1 MFVGVQPS
9 FLSFMPDEA
18 HATDFVELYLGM
30 RKGQEHATHFGK
42 REGGQEHATHFGKR
56 EGGQEHATHFGK
68 SEESSFLSPCIYSP
82 HKCAGVFGCWTK
94 VVLIPLL
101 GYLRLVSILILP

>member
-30 RKGQEHATHFGK
+30 RK
-42 REGGQEHATHFGKR
+42 GQEHATHFGKR

>member
-1 MFVGVQPS
+1 
-9 FLSFMPDEA
+9 MPDEA

-30 RKGQEHATHFGK
+30 RK
-42 REGGQEHATHFGKR
+42 GQEHATHFGKR

>member
-42 REGGQEHATHFGKR
+42 REGGQEHATHFV
-56 EGGQEHATHFGK
+56 K
-68 SEESSFLSPCIYSP
+68 SHPFSLLVFIAPISVLGCLGAGPRLSLSPFWVILGWFLFSFSP
-82 HKCAGVFGCWTK
+82 KIGQSNTNFC
-94 VVLIPLL
+94 
-101 GYLRLVSILILP
+101 

>member
-1 MFVGVQPS
+1 
-9 FLSFMPDEA
+9 MPDEA

-56 EGGQEHATHFGK
+56 EGGQEHATHFVK
-68 SEESSFLSPCIYSP
+68 SHPFSLLVFIAPISVLGCLGAGPRLSLSPFWVILGWFLFSFSP
-82 HKCAGVFGCWTK
+82 KIGQSNTNFC
-94 VVLIPLL
+94 
-101 GYLRLVSILILP
+101 

>member
-30 RKGQEHATHFGK
+30 RKGQEHATHF
-42 REGGQEHATHFGKR
+42 RKR

-82 HKCAGVFGCWTK
+82 HKCAGVFGRWTK